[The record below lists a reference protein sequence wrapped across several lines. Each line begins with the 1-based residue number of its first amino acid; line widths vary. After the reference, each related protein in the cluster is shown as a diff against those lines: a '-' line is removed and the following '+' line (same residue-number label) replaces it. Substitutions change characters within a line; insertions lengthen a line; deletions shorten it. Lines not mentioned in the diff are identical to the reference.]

1 MSEALWITGA
11 GKGLGRALALELA
24 RRGWHVAASARTAA
38 DLDSLCR
45 EASSLPGRIEGFPLD
60 VTDGEAV
67 AHTVAAIEE
76 SCGPLATAVLNAGTH
91 IPVSAGHL
99 TAAPFRTLIETNVMG
114 VVHGLAALLP
124 RFIERRAGH
133 IAVVAS
139 VAGYRGLP
147 TGAAYGASK
156 AALINMC
163 ESLKP
168 ELDPL
173 GVRLRL
179 VNPGFVKTPL
189 TDKNPF
195 PMPFLMDV
203 DAAATRLADGLEG
216 SRFEITF
223 PRRFTWLLK
232 ALRLLPYPLYF
243 ALTRRL
249 VPTLRDAGQ

>member
-1 MSEALWITGA
+1 
-11 GKGLGRALALELA
+11 LA
-24 RRGWHVAASARTAA
+24 RRGWRVAASARTAS
-38 DLDSLCR
+38 DLDTLSQLS
-45 EASSLPGRIEGFPLD
+45 SSLPGRIEGFPLD

-67 AHTVAAIEE
+67 ARTVDAIEE
-76 SCGPLATAVLNAGTH
+76 HCGPLAMAVLNAGTH
-91 IPVSAGHL
+91 IPVSATNL
-99 TAAPFRTLIETNVMG
+99 TAEPFRTLIETNLMG

-133 IAVVAS
+133 AAVVAS

-147 TGAAYGASK
+147 TGSAYGATK

-173 GVRLRL
+173 GVRLTL

-203 DAAATRLADGLEG
+203 DVAAARLADGLEG
-216 SRFEITF
+216 KGFEVTF
-223 PRRFTWLLK
+223 PRRFTWMLK

-249 VPTLRDAGQ
+249 VPAMRLPESGPAQ

>member
-1 MSEALWITGA
+1 MSGAVWITGA

-24 RRGWHVAASARTAA
+24 RRGRVVAASARTGA
-38 DLDSLCR
+38 DLDTLSQLS
-45 EASSLPGRIEGFPLD
+45 SSLPGRIDGFPLN
-60 VTDGEAV
+60 VTDGDAV
-67 AHTVAAIEE
+67 ARTVDAIEAH
-76 SCGPLATAVLNAGTH
+76 CGPLAMVVLNAGTH
-91 IPVSAGHL
+91 IPVSVTAL
-99 TAAPFRTLIETNVMG
+99 TAEPFRTLIDTNLMG
-114 VVHGLAALLP
+114 VVHGLVAVLP

-133 IAVVAS
+133 VVVVGS

-147 TGAAYGASK
+147 TGAAYGATK

-173 GVRLRL
+173 GVRLTL

-203 DAAATRLADGLEG
+203 DKAAARLADGLE
-216 SRFEITF
+216 SHRFEITF

-249 VPTLRDAGQ
+249 VPTMRGPEQ

>member
-1 MSEALWITGA
+1 MSGTVWITGA

-24 RRGWHVAASARTAA
+24 RRGWSVAASARTAT
-38 DLDSLCR
+38 DLDALCQ
-45 EASSLPGRIEGFPLD
+45 AAASLPGRIEGFPLD
-60 VTDGEAV
+60 VTDGDAV
-67 AHTVAAIEE
+67 ARTVETIE
-76 SCGPLATAVLNAGTH
+76 SQCGPLAMVVLNAGTH
-91 IPVSAGHL
+91 IPVSAAEL
-99 TAAPFRTLIETNVMG
+99 TAAPFRTLIETNLMG
-114 VVHGLAALLP
+114 VVHGLAAVLP
-124 RFIERRAGH
+124 RFIDRRTGH
-133 IAVVAS
+133 VAVVAS

-147 TGAAYGASK
+147 TGAAYGATK

-173 GVRLRL
+173 GVRLTL

-203 DAAATRLADGLEG
+203 DAAAVRLADGLARNG
-216 SRFEITF
+216 FEITF

-249 VPTLRDAGQ
+249 VPSMRGPEQ

>member
-1 MSEALWITGA
+1 MSGPVWITGA

-24 RRGWHVAASARTAA
+24 RRGRVVAASARTAA
-38 DLDSLCR
+38 DLNTLSQLS
-45 EASSLPGRIEGFPLD
+45 SSLPGRIEGFPLN
-60 VTDGEAV
+60 VTDGDAV
-67 AHTVAAIEE
+67 ARTVEAIEE
-76 SCGPLATAVLNAGTH
+76 DCGPLAIVVLNAGTH
-91 IPVSAGHL
+91 IPVSATEL
-99 TAAPFRTLIETNVMG
+99 TAEPFRALIETNVMG
-114 VVHGLAALLP
+114 VVHGLVAVLP

-133 IAVVAS
+133 VVVVAS

-147 TGAAYGASK
+147 TGAAYGATK

-168 ELDPL
+168 ELDPF
-173 GVRLRL
+173 GVRLTL

-203 DAAATRLADGLEG
+203 DKAAARLADGLEG
-216 SRFEITF
+216 NRFEITF

-249 VPTLRDAGQ
+249 VPTMRGPEQ

>member
-1 MSEALWITGA
+1 MNGTVWVTGA
-11 GKGLGRALALELA
+11 GKGLGRSLAFELA
-24 RRGWHVAASARTAA
+24 RRGRAVAASARTAS
-38 DLDSLCR
+38 DLDTLSR
-45 EASSLPGRIEGFPLD
+45 ASSALPGRIECFPLD

-67 AHTVAAIEE
+67 ARTVEAIEAQ
-76 SCGPLATAVLNAGTH
+76 CGPIALAVLNAGTH
-91 IPVSAGHL
+91 IPVTAAEL
-99 TAAPFRTLIETNVMG
+99 TAEPFRTLIETNLMG

-124 RFIERRAGH
+124 RFVARHAGH

-147 TGAAYGASK
+147 TGAAYGATK

-168 ELDPL
+168 ELDSL
-173 GVRLRL
+173 GIRLTL

-203 DAAATRLADGLEG
+203 DRAAARLADGLE
-216 SRFEITF
+216 SERFELTF
-223 PRRFTWLLK
+223 PRRFTWFLK

-249 VPTLRDAGQ
+249 VTTMRGPEQ

>member
-1 MSEALWITGA
+1 MSEAVWITGA

-24 RRGWHVAASARTAA
+24 RRGWLVAASARTAA

-45 EASSLPGRIEGFPLD
+45 EASSLPGRIEAFPLD
-60 VTDGEAV
+60 VTDGDAV

-91 IPVSAGHL
+91 IPVSAAHL
-99 TAAPFRTLIETNVMG
+99 TAAPFRTLIESNVMG
-114 VVHGLAALLP
+114 VVHGLATLLP

-203 DAAATRLADGLEG
+203 DAAAARFADGLEG
-216 SRFEITF
+216 NRFEITF

-249 VPTLRDAGQ
+249 VPTMRGAGQ